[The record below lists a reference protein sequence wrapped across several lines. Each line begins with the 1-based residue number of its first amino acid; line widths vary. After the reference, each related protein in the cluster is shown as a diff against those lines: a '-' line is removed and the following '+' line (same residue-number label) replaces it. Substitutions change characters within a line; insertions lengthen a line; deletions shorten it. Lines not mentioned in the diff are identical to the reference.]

1 MRPVETM
8 FGPRTGVILKQR
20 QRANFQ
26 HLHVGIAL
34 HCSNAALHSCV
45 QQAIPGE
52 KGGGRRR
59 PDEDND
65 DRSPCGGNGLCVCV
79 CVHACALAAFTVG
92 RSLAARQGSVSR
104 QEVKWDKMK

>member
-45 QQAIPGE
+45 RQALKGAGADQMRTMMTGPLAGE
-52 KGGGRRR
+52 
-59 PDEDND
+59 
-65 DRSPCGGNGLCVCV
+65 LVVYVCVCV

-92 RSLAARQGSVSR
+92 RSSAARQGSVSR
-104 QEVKWDKMK
+104 QQVMWDKMK